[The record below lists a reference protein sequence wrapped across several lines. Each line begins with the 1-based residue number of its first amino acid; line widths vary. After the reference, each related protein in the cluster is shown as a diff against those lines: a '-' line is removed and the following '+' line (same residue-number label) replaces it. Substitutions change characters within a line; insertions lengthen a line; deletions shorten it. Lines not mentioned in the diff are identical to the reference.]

1 MCINLA
7 IIHTQYVYFISFVLR
22 PNGYV
27 WSYWWWSSIRRRARK
42 VKAFDHL
49 RPTTIYVNA
58 AERKQRNA
66 KGTLRKVQSDHGLEI
81 AVVHTRYT
89 FPFMYLFR
97 PNIPFSIC
105 ILFFIC
111 LIYWKHLNT
120 VFFRTPI
127 LYNLKF
133 TLIFLFFSA
142 VYFFDVTM
150 NVKLRNNM
158 IYVDCESPYHWLK

>member
-1 MCINLA
+1 MCINLV
-7 IIHTQYVYFISFVLR
+7 IIHTQYVYFISFILR
-22 PNGYV
+22 PKT

-81 AVVHTRYT
+81 VSFTLGI
-89 FPFMYLFR
+89 LFR
-97 PNIPFSIC
+97 LCIC
-105 ILFFIC
+105 FVLIFHSLYVILFFTC

-142 VYFFDVTM
+142 VYFFDGTM
-150 NVKLRNNM
+150 NVKLRNNT